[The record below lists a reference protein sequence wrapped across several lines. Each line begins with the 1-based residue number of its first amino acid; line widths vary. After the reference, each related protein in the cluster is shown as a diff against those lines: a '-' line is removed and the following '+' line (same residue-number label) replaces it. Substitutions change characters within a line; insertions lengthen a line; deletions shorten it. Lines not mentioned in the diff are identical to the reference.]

1 MQHRFD
7 YAAIVRDA
15 CGFSRDEARVRPCPR
30 PGAFYWIPHDA
41 GPPQCPSRYLA
52 TRAPPSTTGAAD
64 LPPHW
69 HAPVDFCDCGRYIGP
84 IVGADSTPTTVS
96 IYVFGHW
103 LRLWTWHT
111 EFRPPPGSRPRG
123 PLQLGTLH
131 LEEVPAARIEHAYP
145 RVLPP
150 VWLSAEA
157 ALHPVWGEL
166 GPYVI
171 AGHYAQAPP
180 PGFLTGA
187 AWHRLSASHRL
198 VWQAHPADV
207 EHAPAWRSPPNSLA
221 LLDDVN
227 WLLYPR
233 LDFRPRRVRIHDPAA
248 GYVARRRLDLHARVQ
263 IGMALRAWARSHRN
277 RHTRRAMLL
286 LPDYRLLPP
295 ALIDLPHL
303 VHAVAA
309 FLGPMDPAPP
319 RNLPLP

>member
-1 MQHRFD
+1 MQPRFD
-7 YAAIVRDA
+7 YAGTARDA
-15 CGFSRDEARVRPCPR
+15 SGFSRDEAHVRPCPR
-30 PGAFYWIPHDA
+30 PGTFYWIPHDA
-41 GPPQCPSRYLA
+41 GPPQRPSRYLA

-69 HAPVDFCDCGRYIGP
+69 HAPIDFCDCGRYIGP

-96 IYVFGHW
+96 IYVLGHW

-111 EFRPPPGSRPRG
+111 EFRPPPGMRPQG
-123 PLQLGTLH
+123 PLRLGTLH
-131 LEEVPAARIEHAYP
+131 LKEVPAAQIERAFP

-171 AGHYAQAPP
+171 AGRYAQAPP
-180 PGFLTGA
+180 PCFLTGA
-187 AWHRLSASHRL
+187 AWHRLSTAHRL
-198 VWQAHPADV
+198 VWQARPADV
-207 EHAPAWRSPPNSLA
+207 EHSLA

-233 LDFRPRRVRIHDPAA
+233 LDYRPRRVRIQIPAA
-248 GYVARRRLDLHARVQ
+248 DYVARRRLDLHARVQ
-263 IGMALRAWARSHRN
+263 IGMALRSWARAHRA
-277 RHTRRAMLL
+277 RHVRRAALL
-286 LPDYRLLPP
+286 LPAYRLLPP

-309 FLGPMDPAPP
+309 FLGPLDPAPP
-319 RNLPLP
+319 HNLPLP